1 MTITLW
7 LVLLCTPTWA
17 QNAFGTWK
25 MNPAR
30 SLFNGDPD
38 PLAVTIRFE
47 PHSRGEVL
55 TWDTVGSN
63 GQTQTLSIILY
74 FDGKQRD
81 FQGHPCPGMGFQSSR
96 RLDNRAIEIL
106 LTCENGLRARFVR
119 QLTAD
124 PSDLILDITDV
135 LPDGRRFERHMFF
148 EKQSSTKR

>member
-1 MTITLW
+1 
-7 LVLLCTPTWA
+7 
-17 QNAFGTWK
+17 

-30 SLFNGDPD
+30 PFFIGDPD

-55 TWDTVGSN
+55 TWDTAGAN

-96 RLDNRAIEIL
+96 RLGSRAIEIL
-106 LTCENGLRARFVR
+106 LTCENRLRARFVR
-119 QLTAD
+119 QLTANR
-124 PSDLILDITDV
+124 SDLILDITDE
-135 LPDGRRFERHMFF
+135 LPDGRRFQRHLVF
-148 EKQSSTKR
+148 EKQNSTKQ